1 MPNIGVNIPSTYPT
15 LSLESEVSLDSF
27 DMITIMDGPGVKGL
41 ERYFLG
47 YFNED
52 LRDADGTFLAR
63 PVGHHELPHPM
74 TLPEI
79 EEWALKYLSVP
90 EEALSECEERELR
103 ANRSERADQPGQ
115 ENTEDCTGA
124 I

>member
-1 MPNIGVNIPSTYPT
+1 MNISSTYPT
-15 LSLESEVSLDSF
+15 LSLESEVALNSF
-27 DMITIMDGPGVKGL
+27 EMITIMDGPGVKGL
-41 ERYFLG
+41 ERYFVG
-47 YFNED
+47 YYNED

-90 EEALSECEERELR
+90 EEALTECEEQELR
-103 ANRSERADQPGQ
+103 TNRSERADQPDR
-115 ENTEDCTGA
+115 ENSEGSTGA